1 MDRLEKLEALIK
13 HFNGAIKS
21 LSLYPATHPA
31 SARFFT
37 KIQESLEE
45 LFQEK
50 EEVTIGVVEEALVL
64 EDMPLKAAQEVFLG
78 FASRLKEREVGSV
91 AFLKGVTLEEV
102 RAFVEALRTEAGALK
117 AQGGMG
123 QVLAQRGVHHIRLA
137 TPLAPEAPEEPIEE
151 DFERIQARIIH
162 ERALGVARETFEA
175 ARLGKI
181 PSLPQVKRTVE
192 ALMDGIFKNKYAYLA
207 LTMIKSYDEYL
218 FTHSVNV
225 GILAI
230 ALGESLGLDK
240 ETLRELGLGAML
252 HDLGKVKWP
261 DSVHK
266 KPRDLSEDEWRIVK
280 RHPLDGVRMVE
291 KMGEVSPASTAAIR
305 EHHLRHDRTGY
316 PDLEEGK
323 EPGFLSAI
331 VTVVDAYDAMTTVR
345 PYQNAFE
352 PFKAIERMR
361 SLSGKVFDPEIL
373 EGFIKLMGIYP
384 VGSLVRLSTGELA
397 LVVKIGQDP
406 ARPQVKLLFDRAG
419 RRVDG
424 EVDLSELDEAGTFKR
439 SILTAVD
446 PATKGIDVT
455 QFL

>member
-1 MDRLEKLEALIK
+1 MKRLEKLEALIK
-13 HFNGAIKS
+13 HFNGALKS

-31 SARFFT
+31 SAWFLA

-50 EEVTIGVVEEALVL
+50 EEVTIGVVEEALIL
-64 EDMPLKAAQEVFLG
+64 EDMPLKASQEVFLG
-78 FASRLKEREVGSV
+78 FASRLKEREVS
-91 AFLKGVTLEEV
+91 GVVFFRGITLEEV
-102 RAFVEALRTEAGALK
+102 RAFVEVLRMEAGALK

-123 QVLAQRGVHHIRLA
+123 QVLAQRGVQHIKLT
-137 TPLAPEAPEEPIEE
+137 TPFVPEEPVEE
-151 DFERIQARIIH
+151 DFERIQARIIY
-162 ERALGVARETFEA
+162 ERALGVAREVFAA

-181 PSLPQVKRTVE
+181 PSLPEVRRTVE
-192 ALMDGIFKNKYAYLA
+192 ALMDGIFKDKYAYLA

-230 ALGESLGLDK
+230 ALGEALGLDK

-252 HDLGKVKWP
+252 HDLGKVNWP
-261 DSVHK
+261 DALHK
-266 KPRDLSEDEWRIVK
+266 KPRDLSEEEWKIVK
-280 RHPLDGVRMVE
+280 QHPLDGARMVAQ
-291 KMGEVSPASTAAIR
+291 MGKVSPASTAAIR

-331 VTVVDAYDAMTTVR
+331 VTVADAYDAMTTVR

-352 PFKAIERMR
+352 PSKAIERMR

-373 EGFIKLMGIYP
+373 EGFIKLVGIYP

-397 LVVKIGQDP
+397 LVVKVGQDP
-406 ARPQVKLLFDRAG
+406 TRPKVKLLFDRAG
-419 RRVDG
+419 RRIEG
-424 EVDLSELDEAGTFKR
+424 EVDLSERDEAGAFRR

-455 QFL
+455 QYL